1 MKRRSYIVLFSI
13 FTIAALVVI
22 FLLNY
27 KSVDVPGFGNI
38 NIFFGRAFKGS
49 ITSLEKH
56 ARKLITDGDFD
67 GAKEIGEIIAK
78 YGGDR
83 KPVGLLIIAESNW
96 KAGSIKE
103 SVKALSEAVKAGGL
117 KNSEISLTLSNF
129 TTSCLDELIKE
140 KPFKIYLTI
149 SMLHILEDSKSS
161 AFEKYNKDIQSLLSD
176 KIPIDARFIHKRDK
190 KYLTKDS
197 ALNDV
202 KSEGVFESKKE
213 APALL
218 LSEIKKMADFDDIL
232 TDGDILEYIHNV
244 SVYELLNVD
253 VKKVPMNDEPLPE
266 DIVKEEKQQLGG
278 SAVTNTEEDYG
289 YQGEATYIA
298 KIPDFSIDSLLKG
311 CKVDLNSKIEQ
322 EPATTK

>member
-13 FTIAALVVI
+13 ITIAAFVVI

-38 NIFFGRAFKGS
+38 NVFFGRAFKGS

-56 ARKLITDGDFD
+56 ASKLITDGDFD

-140 KPFKIYLTI
+140 KPFKIYPTI

-161 AFEKYNKDIQSLLSD
+161 AFEKYNKDVQSLLSD
-176 KIPIDARFIHKRDK
+176 KIPIDAQFIHKRNK

-278 SAVTNTEEDYG
+278 SAVTNTEGDYG